1 VPEWYF
7 LPFYAILRSV
17 PNKLLGVILLLASIL
32 LLVLIP
38 FIISYEIRN
47 TNLKPILRFIYY
59 YFLVVCIILGWIGS
73 KDIIE
78 PFYEIGQI
86 STIFYFSYF
95 LFILPLI
102 HKEI

>member
-1 VPEWYF
+1 M
-7 LPFYAILRSV
+7 
-17 PNKLLGVILLLASIL
+17 LL
-32 LLVLIP
+32 P

-47 TNLKPILRFIYY
+47 TNLKPALRFIYY
-59 YFLVVCIILGWIGS
+59 YFLFVCIILGWIGS

-95 LFILPLI
+95 LLILPLI
-102 HKEI
+102 HKEV